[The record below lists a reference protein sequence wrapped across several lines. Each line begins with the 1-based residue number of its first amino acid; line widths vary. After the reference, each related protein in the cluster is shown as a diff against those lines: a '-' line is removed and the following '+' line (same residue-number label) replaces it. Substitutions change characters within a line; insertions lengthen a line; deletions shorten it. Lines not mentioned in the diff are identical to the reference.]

1 LEYIILLD
9 ETYILTQDDME
20 YIILLDETYILTQ
33 DEMNEFGWQI
43 IKLRKVRKNR
53 GWIDG

>member
-1 LEYIILLD
+1 MLD